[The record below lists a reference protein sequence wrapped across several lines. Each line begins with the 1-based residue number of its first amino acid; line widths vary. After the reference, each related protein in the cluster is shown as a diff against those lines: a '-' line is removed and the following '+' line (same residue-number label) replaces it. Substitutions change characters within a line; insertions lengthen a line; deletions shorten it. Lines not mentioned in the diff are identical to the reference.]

1 MPYVNIPNSTLAGG
15 VAKIIG
21 KLQGEMSSRVLK
33 QAGSIQDQFRVS
45 GCPTTT
51 QLSRINN
58 KKQQLDKGIA
68 GIDKRLSKFK
78 KLPKALKGPLAG
90 LKAAIKIILVL
101 PIPQSVPP
109 GFGIPVNITT
119 KYADVL
125 HLLKEIVSQIGE
137 LVESIETV
145 LNTPTTQLNAAQNVI
160 KRLDSAIKSCQTE
173 AALREQLE
181 NGGLDN
187 ETLKDLGL
195 LDDDE
200 VFIFSKLG
208 PVLVGNQTTDGDGNT
223 TDQRDSGGV
232 TEDTFADI
240 NNKIKNTSTSNQGTD
255 GQAITNLG
263 SLGDGEGQEALN
275 NYPPFGVPGT
285 KVGERKYLDPPG
297 EWYTWTGLAWIGE
310 NKNKD
315 LISDLNKAISGRG
328 NEGDGLDKA
337 INDLNNSLSK
347 LQQSN
352 ISDDIKNNLKGLLNN
367 FKDLTKKDQTQD
379 SRFFHTGP
387 NGEIYELEIKLDSN
401 SPDIAPRRFAVAKN
415 NQGVEVLKGPKSF
428 SSDTDVLLDEVKFR
442 IDNQLP

>member
-1 MPYVNIPNSTLAGG
+1 MPYVNIPQSRLAGG

-21 KLQGEMSSRVLK
+21 KLQGELSSRVLA

-45 GCPTTT
+45 GCPTTA
-51 QLSRINN
+51 QLAKINN
-58 KKQQLDKGIA
+58 KKQQLDKGIS

-90 LKAAIKIILVL
+90 LKAAIKVILIL

-125 HLLKEIVSQIGE
+125 HLLKELVSQISE

-145 LNTPTTQLNAAQNVI
+145 LNTPTSQLSAAQNVI

-181 NGGLDN
+181 SGALDN
-187 ETLKDLGL
+187 QTLQDLGL
-195 LDDDE
+195 LDDEE

-208 PVLVGNQTTDGDGNT
+208 PILVGNGQTDGDGNT
-223 TDQRDSGGV
+223 TDGRDNTGV
-232 TEDTFADI
+232 TADTFKDLNKKI
-240 NNKIKNTSTSNQGTD
+240 QNNNQGTFN
-255 GQAITNLG
+255 T
-263 SLGDGEGQEALN
+263 
-275 NYPPFGVPGT
+275 YPPFGVPGT
-285 KVGERKYLDPPG
+285 KIGERRYLDPPG

-310 NKNKD
+310 ITDKD
-315 LISDLNKAISGRG
+315 LITELNKAISGRST
-328 NEGDGLDKA
+328 EEDGLDKA
-337 INDLNNSLSK
+337 VNDLNESLRK
-347 LQQSN
+347 LQDSN
-352 ISDDIKNNLKGLLNN
+352 LPDSIKKDLKGLLNN
-367 FKDLTKKDQTQD
+367 FKDLSKKDTLAD

-387 NGEIYELEIKLDSN
+387 DGTVYELEIKPDLDS
-401 SPDIAPRRFAVAKN
+401 PEIAPRRFAVAKN
-415 NQGVEVLKGPKSF
+415 PQGIEVLKGPKSF
-428 SSDTDVLLDEVKFR
+428 SSDTDVLLEEVKFR